1 MLVVKLLSRVRLFSD
16 PMDYIACQAPLSMGF
31 PRQEYWNEWSFPSPG
46 IFPTQGL
53 NPHLLQL
60 LHRQAGSLLL
70 VPPRKPTRH
79 LHIYVFKAQL
89 LSFIQLHSKI
99 PLDLGQIQGAHF
111 YTGEE

>member
-1 MLVVKLLSRVRLFSD
+1 
-16 PMDYIACQAPLSMGF
+16 MDYIAHQAPLSVGF

-53 NPHLLQL
+53 NPRLLQL

-70 VPPRKPTRH
+70 VPTGKPTRH
-79 LHIYVFKAQL
+79 LYLNVFKAQL
-89 LSFIQLHSKI
+89 LSFIQLRSKI
-99 PLDLGQIQGAHF
+99 PLNLGQIQGAHF

>member
-1 MLVVKLLSRVRLFSD
+1 
-16 PMDYIACQAPLSMGF
+16 MDYIAHRVPLSVGF

-60 LHRQAGSLLL
+60 LYWQVGSFLL
-70 VPPRKPTRH
+70 VPPGKPTHH
-79 LHIYVFKAQL
+79 LYINVFKAQL
-89 LSFIQLHSKI
+89 LSFIQLSSKI
-99 PLDLGQIQGAHF
+99 PLNLGQIQGAHF